1 MNSIEIDSEKLEE
14 ALDRLISIDRII
26 IDLQSKTLEF
36 LFGDEN
42 KFKEHLQESDKL
54 NEKREIISN
63 VVKQFSKPKYGEII
77 ENYFEIEPSVLTTAI
92 AYLSRKGKKKQ
103 QRGVTKRLSLYAFKK
118 RKDLPY

>member
-92 AYLSRKGKKKQ
+92 AYLSRKGQKKT
-103 QRGVTKRLSLYAFKK
+103 TKGCNQEIIPLRI
-118 RKDLPY
+118 